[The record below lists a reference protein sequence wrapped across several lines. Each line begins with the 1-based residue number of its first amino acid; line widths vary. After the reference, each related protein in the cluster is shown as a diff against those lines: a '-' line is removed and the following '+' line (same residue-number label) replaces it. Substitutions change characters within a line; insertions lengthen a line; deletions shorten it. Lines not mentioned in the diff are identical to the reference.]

1 MSLFRNIVL
10 AAVIAGLL
18 SGLLL
23 TLMQS
28 VTTVPLILQAEV
40 YEKAEEAPAAPQHDH
55 GAPAAAGT
63 SAAMAAPEASA
74 HEHEHGAEAW
84 EPADGLERALY
95 TAAADILAAIGFALL
110 LITVSEALGTL
121 SGWRQGFFFGLS
133 GFAVF
138 SLAPGLG
145 LPPELP
151 GMPAA
156 ALDPRQV
163 WWVATAI
170 CTAVGLGLIAYGR
183 SAAMAALAVIIM
195 VAPHLYGAPVAPSHE
210 TAVPGELYAR
220 FVSAVFASNF
230 VFWAV
235 LGTLCG
241 VVRARLRTGEPMLIA
256 KPAEVAAR

>member
-55 GAPAAAGT
+55 GAAAQAGT
-63 SAAMAAPEASA
+63 TTAMAAPQADA
-74 HEHEHGAEAW
+74 HEHGAEAW
-84 EPADGLERALY
+84 EPADGLERTFY

-110 LITVSEALGTL
+110 LITVSESLGTL

-145 LPPELP
+145 LAPELP

-156 ALDPRQV
+156 PLDPRQV
-163 WWVATAI
+163 WWVATAV

-183 SAAMAALAVIIM
+183 TAAMAALAVIIM

-220 FVSAVFASNF
+220 FVSAVFSTNF

-241 VVRARLRTGEPMLIA
+241 VVRARLRAGEPMLIA